1 MSKMIKKERDE
12 TIDEMKKRDLKYY
25 DKEDVEVVNKRTQ
38 NTDKIQ
44 QAMVD
49 FTPKTTASNTRATTP
64 TATPP
69 PEPTRSTP
77 EPTRPTPDQ
86 PAAPKIVNE
95 GDTEHLQS
103 LKEINEKVNAHRK
116 RKSEL
121 EAKHSSNQLFQQLKV
136 KLSNGVGKIVA
147 DLEKPMDF
155 KSIIQDLADSTARDG
170 KMDWNNSELAEYVSF
185 GFASGV
191 ANQYEFSEDTMD
203 SAIKWSHQY
212 SNAVILLSQKYPALQ
227 DIYFYELMSRL
238 LMPMMVDQR
247 EQI

>member
-1 MSKMIKKERDE
+1 MIKKERDE

-116 RKSEL
+116 RKAEL
-121 EAKHSSNQLFQQLKV
+121 EAKHSSN
-136 KLSNGVGKIVA
+136 
-147 DLEKPMDF
+147 
-155 KSIIQDLADSTARDG
+155 
-170 KMDWNNSELAEYVSF
+170 
-185 GFASGV
+185 
-191 ANQYEFSEDTMD
+191 
-203 SAIKWSHQY
+203 
-212 SNAVILLSQKYPALQ
+212 
-227 DIYFYELMSRL
+227 
-238 LMPMMVDQR
+238 
-247 EQI
+247 